1 MEATNRSGGRF
12 YVLKSSVVGFPD
24 SLEASY
30 RRCARPGICSSRGCW
45 QRKLTFGYGS
55 PIELEELYR
64 TVQQR
69 VDGVHTWNVQVY
81 STAAF
86 AALREFPSD
95 LNHLRPD
102 S

>member
-1 MEATNRSGGRF
+1 MIVCTHVAAPAARSRRDHCFLWTRVATAAAGRRLPVHLQLEDVGSG
-12 YVLKSSVVGFPD
+12 SSLLD
-24 SLEASY
+24 
-30 RRCARPGICSSRGCW
+30 
-45 QRKLTFGYGS
+45 S